1 MVRALLV
8 AAIALAR
15 ALPAQDAD
23 EIIARSVER
32 YQNSAE
38 RLRDYTFLRHAV
50 QTSYNKQGQIA
61 KRESETH
68 EIVILAGRP
77 YQRLVAKNDQPLSEK
92 DARKEQEKADKELAK
107 RLRNPEKQRKEA
119 EKERQEALR
128 YIAEIPRAF
137 HFTLLGE
144 ETLEGRPVWKL
155 RAEPRPD
162 FKPRTS
168 QAKVFKRVRGTL
180 WIDQQTY
187 QSVKVEMEVIDTISW
202 GLFLLRVPPGAT
214 MSFTQTVVNNE
225 IWAPARVDLRA
236 EARLGLMKTLRMGF
250 EMTFSDYRKFSA
262 ESQVVGVE
270 ELQQE

>member
-1 MVRALLV
+1 MTRALL
-8 AAIALAR
+8 AAIFLVP
-15 ALPAQDAD
+15 ALPAQDAN
-23 EIIARSVER
+23 EIIARSAAQ
-32 YQNSAE
+32 YQDAAE

-50 QTSYNKQGQIA
+50 QISYNKQGQVT

-68 EIVILAGRP
+68 EILILAGRP
-77 YQRLVAKNDQPLSEK
+77 YERLVARDGEPLSQK
-92 DARKEQEKADKELAK
+92 DARKEQEKADKELAR
-107 RLRNPEKQRKEA
+107 RLKNPEKQRKEA
-119 EKERQEALR
+119 EKDREEARR

-137 HFTLLGE
+137 FFTLLGE

-162 FKPRTS
+162 FKPRVDD
-168 QAKVFKRVRGTL
+168 AKVFKKVRGTL

-187 QSVKVEMEVIDTISW
+187 QAVKVDMEVIDTISW
-202 GLFLLRVPPGAT
+202 GLFLVRVPPGAT

-236 EARLGLMKTLRMGF
+236 DARLGLMKTFRLGF
-250 EMTFSDYRKFSA
+250 EMTFSNYRKFSA